1 MINSRFYCR
10 TRWRNVWSF
19 QRRKKKFLMA
29 KCASV
34 RKRWEPCLP
43 DETWFRNLID
53 RMWLSLCGVLWIEC
67 RNWRGFMEPKL
78 EFTWGYFTLMP
89 TWSHF
94 SNLSSTENAVVCFVF
109 FRWVVFVLAL
119 QSETLSFSMG
129 VVKWMLWLSLFR
141 QFPFFRVIL
150 ISRLKANIV
159 FPAVHSWPVLVHS
172 KFYTCLTPMDSF
184 SDPDFYC
191 SVRWSNI
198 ENNVD
203 HKLVYYRRKSQIF

>member
-1 MINSRFYCR
+1 M
-10 TRWRNVWSF
+10 
-19 QRRKKKFLMA
+19 
-29 KCASV
+29 
-34 RKRWEPCLP
+34 RKRTKKMRTLP
-43 DETWFRNLID
+43 ARWNLIYKPD
-53 RMWLSLCGVLWIEC
+53 WQDVVVTVWRSVDWVQKLKRLCGTYAGVHMRLLYTDA
-67 RNWRGFMEPKL
+67 NMKPLFKL
-78 EFTWGYFTLMP
+78 EFNWKRCGLF
-89 TWSHF
+89 
-94 SNLSSTENAVVCFVF
+94 CF

-150 ISRLKANIV
+150 ISRLYRLKANVV

>member
-1 MINSRFYCR
+1 M
-10 TRWRNVWSF
+10 
-19 QRRKKKFLMA
+19 KLD
-29 KCASV
+29 
-34 RKRWEPCLP
+34 L
-43 DETWFRNLID
+43 ETWLTGCGCHCVAFCR
-53 RMWLSLCGVLWIEC
+53 LSAETEEALWYLSWSSHEVTLHWC
-67 RNWRGFMEPKL
+67 QHEATFQ
-78 EFTWGYFTLMP
+78 TWIQLKTL
-89 TWSHF
+89 W
-94 SNLSSTENAVVCFVF
+94 FVF
-109 FRWVVFVLAL
+109 F
-119 QSETLSFSMG
+119 SLSYFRSNPSIWNPVAFFMG

-150 ISRLKANIV
+150 ISRLYRLKANIV